1 MFQILVLSLAA
12 VRILNHSTLEH
23 NHVASTYIN
32 MILVEQPS
40 NLKKLFGHYVQSVA
54 FRYPLFVDQLKYH
67 LFEGLGGGFI
77 YICSES
83 LFATLR
89 IVYGDRSPR
98 G

>member
-23 NHVASTYIN
+23 NHVAYTYIN

-67 LFEGLGGGFI
+67 LFEGLGGGI
-77 YICSES
+77 YIYIYI
-83 LFATLR
+83 F
-89 IVYGDRSPR
+89 
-98 G
+98 